1 MIIVGATRGV
11 GENAFAEW
19 TGAEKQRSHHLIL
32 WSKNHEYSALTWK
45 DRSYYQSMSLKFK
58 YGDRKVLGTQ
68 PCPTRG
74 STSSYCVLYLN
85 LI

>member
-45 DRSYYQSMSLKFK
+45 DHLTT
-58 YGDRKVLGTQ
+58 KV
-68 PCPTRG
+68 
-74 STSSYCVLYLN
+74 
-85 LI
+85 